1 MDLTYEEQK
10 QALRLRLNAMEAQ
23 PIHWQDPCSTKQAQ
37 ALVILITQGLFNIR
51 REMRLAVLKEITDIP
66 VQSTKDLLK
75 WEATC
80 IIDFLKTEEEQEDWS
95 LSEYGR
101 KFIAEAERRITF
113 GTEAATSS
121 TTSYQLLLC

>member
-1 MDLTYEEQK
+1 MDLTYDEQK

-37 ALVILITQGLFNIR
+37 AIVYLFNQGLFDSR
-51 REMRLAVLKEITDIP
+51 REIRLAVLKEIADIP

-80 IIDFLKTEEEQEDWS
+80 IIDFLKSEEEQDDWS

-101 KFIAEAERRITF
+101 KFITEAERQVTV
-113 GTEAATSS
+113 GPKAAASPA
-121 TTSYQLLLC
+121 TTYQLLLC

>member
-37 ALVILITQGLFNIR
+37 ALVILFNQGLYDSR
-51 REMRLAVLKEITDIP
+51 REIRLAVLKEITDIP

-80 IIDFLKTEEEQEDWS
+80 IIDFLKTEVDEEDWS

-101 KFIAEAERRITF
+101 KFIAEAERKVSVGSKARNTPAE
-113 GTEAATSS
+113 T
-121 TTSYQLLLC
+121 YQLLLC

>member
-1 MDLTYEEQK
+1 MDLTYEEHK

-37 ALVILITQGLFNIR
+37 ALVILFNQGLYDSR
-51 REMRLAVLKEITDIP
+51 REMRLEVLKEITDIP
-66 VQSTKDLLK
+66 VHSTKDLLK

-80 IIDFLKTEEEQEDWS
+80 IIDFLKTEEELEDWR

-101 KFIAEAERRITF
+101 KFITEAERRVAV
-113 GTEAATSS
+113 GTKARNTPAET
-121 TTSYQLLLC
+121 YQLLFY